1 MSLLNFGLCNQ
12 FDSGIKEI
20 TLRGSHCI
28 STWYSHFCHNQLFIC
43 LYCLSYQLL
52 SRMFEWKRKQ
62 KSESW
67 DLQTDD
73 PRTSRQ
79 DLRSQENSN
88 SNSNSNSNLNSNPNS
103 NPKPQQKQSHSTA
116 FAKKERERRK
126 RVSFLSQNYL
136 FHFNKR
142 KNAELLVWCLA
153 PSSLRPS
160 V

>member
-126 RVSFLSQNYL
+126 RVIFCLKIL
-136 FHFNKR
+136 FFTSI
-142 KNAELLVWCLA
+142 KNNELLLQCLIKNQR
-153 PSSLRPS
+153 SLRPS